1 MNTNSGD
8 LGTSILVPMFMLML
22 LFASPVQ
29 AETRSSPILDT
40 KVIEQAIGK
49 PGEMKD
55 DVYKVSLPRKDLSV
69 TLNEIQL
76 KPGFALGTWIAF
88 KQAGRDTVVDGD
100 LVLTEHEVGAVFNQL
115 RKVGIQVGA
124 LHNHLIGETPKLMF
138 LHIEGKGDAGKM
150 AAQIKEAL
158 SLTGTPMEPQLASAI
173 TIEMSTASEEADFD
187 AEVIQKELG
196 HKGKIKDGVLH
207 VSVPRSESI
216 KLHGTLLPP
225 SMGMATVL
233 NFQSAGGNKV
243 AATGDFVM
251 VSENVDRV
259 TKALAEHGI
268 LITAL
273 HNHLV
278 HGWPDLYF
286 MHFWANDSP
295 EKVAKGLR
303 AGLDAMK
310 RS

>member
-1 MNTNSGD
+1 MNRTLMTIGM
-8 LGTSILVPMFMLML
+8 LGMVL
-22 LFASPVQ
+22 LFTAPVEGE
-29 AETRSSPILDT
+29 AAGGSLNT
-40 KVIEQAIGK
+40 KAIDQAIGK
-49 PGEMKD
+49 PGELKD

-69 TLNEIQL
+69 TLNGVQL

-88 KQAGRDTVVDGD
+88 KQAGNEAVVDGD

-115 RKVGIQVGA
+115 RKVGIQVSA

-150 AAQIKEAL
+150 ATQIKEAL
-158 SLTGTPMEPQLASAI
+158 SLTGTPMEPQLAGA
-173 TIEMSTASEEADFD
+173 TQMVMSTAGEEVDFD
-187 AEVIQKELG
+187 AEAIQKELG
-196 HKGKIKDGVLH
+196 YKGKIKDGVLH
-207 VSVPRSESI
+207 VSVPRPESI
-216 KLHGTLLPP
+216 KMHGTTLPP
-225 SMGMATVL
+225 SMGMATAL

-251 VSENVDRV
+251 VSEDVDRV

-268 LITAL
+268 LVTAL

-278 HGWPDLYF
+278 HGSPDLYF
-286 MHFWANDSP
+286 MHFWADDSA

-310 RS
+310 KG

>member
-1 MNTNSGD
+1 MNRD
-8 LGTSILVPMFMLML
+8 HVGTCILTLML
-22 LFASPVQ
+22 VFASPVQ
-29 AETRSSPILDT
+29 AEAPSSPTLNT

-55 DVYKVSLPRKDLSV
+55 EVYKVSLPRKDLSV
-69 TLNEIQL
+69 ALNGIQL
-76 KPGFALGTWIAF
+76 KAGFALGTWIAF
-88 KQAGRDTVVDGD
+88 KQAGQDAVLDGD
-100 LVLTEHEVGAVFNQL
+100 LVLTEQEVGAVFGQL
-115 RKVGIQVGA
+115 RKVGIQVSA
-124 LHNHLIGETPKLMF
+124 LHNHLIGEMPKVMF

-150 AAQIKEAL
+150 AAQVKEAL
-158 SLTGTPMEPQLASAI
+158 SLTGTPMEPLLAGAN

-187 AEVIQKELG
+187 VEVIQKGLG

-207 VSVPRSESI
+207 VSVPRPESI
-216 KLHGTLLPP
+216 KMHGTTLPP
-225 SMGMATVL
+225 SMGMATAL

-251 VSENVDRV
+251 NRDDVDRV

-268 LITAL
+268 LVTAL

-278 HGWPDLYF
+278 HGSPDLYF
-286 MHFWANDSP
+286 MHFWVDDSA

-310 RS
+310 RG